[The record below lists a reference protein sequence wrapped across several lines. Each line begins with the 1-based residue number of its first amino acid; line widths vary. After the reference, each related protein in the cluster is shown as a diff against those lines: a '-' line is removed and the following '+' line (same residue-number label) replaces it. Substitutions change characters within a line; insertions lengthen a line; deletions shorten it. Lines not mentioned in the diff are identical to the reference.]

1 MYSTYEKRAEMV
13 ALAVWENCTKNG
25 LGLDDDMQIDT
36 MRSAYDA
43 VHEAYRPRM
52 HDGEWYDAALSILKE
67 ES

>member
-52 HDGEWYDAALSILKE
+52 HDGE
-67 ES
+67 

>member
-1 MYSTYEKRAEMV
+1 MQLTRFTYDGDDYRARYF
-13 ALAVWENCTKNG
+13 
-25 LGLDDDMQIDT
+25 IDT